1 MEQTKRF
8 GPLHLRDR
16 IFPDDCLGMKDEP
29 LRLECPNQVPAKVF
43 QADEPIA
50 LFAGREQHAVERHVS
65 TGPHD
70 ALQFCNEKREV
81 LEKLFIASAVAH
93 IARAVAV
100 GVEARKRRRE
110 NAVVDRLVWKAAQNV
125 DAISVIEDKALSCR
139 LINAVHATPKN
150 DGKTICRDG

>member
-1 MEQTKRF
+1 VQQTKRF
-8 GPLHLRDR
+8 CALHLSDR
-16 IFPDDCLGMKDEP
+16 IFPDDRLGMKDEP

-70 ALQFCNEKREV
+70 PLQFCNEECEV
-81 LEKLFIASAVAH
+81 LEKLFIGAAVAH

-125 DAISVIEDKALSCR
+125 DAISVIEDKALACR
-139 LINAVHATPKN
+139 LINAVHDASKN
-150 DGKTICRDG
+150 DGNTICRDG